1 MSSDELVAHAA
12 AADSAAL
19 AAAAGSAEEALACQ
33 RDALAVLADGW
44 RSETGSAATALLQQR
59 CAEATDIVAAL
70 HRAAE
75 ELRLLGQDWTDLTRG
90 PQETVRTDGAPPG
103 DHLMGETP
111 NRPDSAAPPAGVCG
125 EPASAGPWPVQGW
138 SAQAWPEPMG
148 AGPWAKA
155 PTTAAAPVP
164 TWPSGGS
171 GPAGVGGALLGLV
184 AQIAQSL
191 GSYADSPV
199 NPDAET
205 SADNPDAA
213 DSFSPQRNL
222 PAVDEVAD
230 SSRPPGDGVPNSAVP
245 QSLPTARNPSAELLA
260 AERPP
265 DPGAS
270 PAPAPQPPVDTPAPA
285 PPIDPV
291 SAATAPAEAAPA
303 EAVPLP
309 AGDARAP
316 CEIAADD
323 LAKVGE

>member
-1 MSSDELVAHAA
+1 MVSSDELVAHAA

-213 DSFSPQRNL
+213 DSSLPQRN
-222 PAVDEVAD
+222 PAAVD
-230 SSRPPGDGVPNSAVP
+230 SGPPGEGVPNRAVP
-245 QSLPTARNPSAELLA
+245 QSLPTMQDPLPELLA

-270 PAPAPQPPVDTPAPA
+270 PAPPPQPPVDTPALATA

-291 SAATAPAEAAPA
+291 AAEPAPA

-316 CEIAADD
+316 CEIAADG